1 MDDPNALLASMMVG
15 ILGAA
20 LFVYGK
26 KQVRIPHL
34 VVGLL
39 MVAYPYFV
47 PGALLI
53 AGIGVALLLLL
64 WLVVRLGW

>member
-1 MDDPNALLASMMVG
+1 MDDANTLLASLMVSTV
-15 ILGAA
+15 GAA

-34 VVGLL
+34 VVGLV
-39 MVAYPYFV
+39 MVAFPYFV

-53 AGIGVALLLLL
+53 AGIGVVLLLLL
-64 WLVVRLGW
+64 WLSVRLGW